1 MKLNE
6 ALAKLSLKILD
17 RMRREVIERIDFSTQ
32 DLQAT
37 KKKVSDLEV
46 GLDTTNKNV
55 ENLDKEITNMGKTVS
70 DLDEN
75 LDQTQQSLKQTNKSV
90 NDLTNNLEETNNNVE
105 NIKAGLSD
113 TNKSLSEQGKKIDE
127 NSKKITSIGGK
138 KAYLSDRY
146 FVFIGDSYTYGYYPD
161 NSAKKITGY
170 VDLAKARTGFNGN
183 ILARGGEGFAKN
195 GTYGKFLTRIKEFSG
210 DKSQVTDVVVLG
222 GYNDHDM
229 SVSEIS
235 AGIKEFCNYVAS
247 NFPVAKVTIGMVGW
261 STSASRYYELRKVLS
276 TYTEGA
282 CANKCAF
289 IPNLEFV
296 MHNTELFSSDG
307 LHPNAEGHSRLS
319 AALTSWIM
327 GGGVDV
333 AYGYQAVEYTVAGG
347 ISMGSTSFYSQ
358 LQNEVCSL
366 LHSDCVGI
374 SCSVSQSQW
383 NGFHATR
390 MQILTMTGKTNLEGA
405 NFTGDVK
412 TSQSSA
418 QVTVASTA
426 QIEGK
431 WYPCT
436 LIIELISSAM
446 FVSILAT
453 NESGYLSGKCTSF
466 ILPSFQIVAQS
477 MCA

>member
-1 MKLNE
+1 M
-6 ALAKLSLKILD
+6 
-17 RMRREVIERIDFSTQ
+17 
-32 DLQAT
+32 
-37 KKKVSDLEV
+37 
-46 GLDTTNKNV
+46 
-55 ENLDKEITNMGKTVS
+55 
-70 DLDEN
+70 
-75 LDQTQQSLKQTNKSV
+75 
-90 NDLTNNLEETNNNVE
+90 
-105 NIKAGLSD
+105 
-113 TNKSLSEQGKKIDE
+113 
-127 NSKKITSIGGK
+127 
-138 KAYLSDRY
+138 
-146 FVFIGDSYTYGYYPD
+146 FIGDSYTYGYYPD

-282 CANKCAF
+282 RANKCAF

>member
-1 MKLNE
+1 MKLDE
-6 ALAKLSLKILD
+6 VLKKLSLKIL
-17 RMRREVIERIDFSTQ
+17 
-32 DLQAT
+32 
-37 KKKVSDLEV
+37 KKVRLEV
-46 GLDTTNKNV
+46 KNSVSQMQKELDDTNSDIKDLRDVVDESNNKIKELDRSIYDSDKIIKELGENVREIEETTSELKESDKKTKENINELEKSLESQKSDIV
-55 ENLDKEITNMGKTVS
+55 ENANEI
-70 DLDEN
+70 
-75 LDQTQQSLKQTNKSV
+75 
-90 NDLTNNLEETNNNVE
+90 
-105 NIKAGLSD
+105 
-113 TNKSLSEQGKKIDE
+113 KKIKK
-127 NSKKITSIGGK
+127 SKE
-138 KAYLSDRY
+138 YLSNRF
-146 FVFIGDSYTYGYYPD
+146 FVFVGDSYTYGYYPD
-161 NSAKKITGY
+161 NAEKKLTGY

-195 GTYGKFLTRIKEFSG
+195 GTYGKFLTRIKEFTG

-261 STSASRYYELRKVLS
+261 STSASRYYELHKVLS

-282 CANKCAF
+282 RANKCAF

-374 SCSVSQSQW
+374 GCSVSQSQW

-453 NESGYLSGKCTSF
+453 NERGYLSGKCTSF
-466 ILPSFQIVAQS
+466 ILPSFQIIAQS

>member
-161 NSAKKITGY
+161 NSAKK
-170 VDLAKARTGFNGN
+170 
-183 ILARGGEGFAKN
+183 
-195 GTYGKFLTRIKEFSG
+195 
-210 DKSQVTDVVVLG
+210 
-222 GYNDHDM
+222 
-229 SVSEIS
+229 
-235 AGIKEFCNYVAS
+235 
-247 NFPVAKVTIGMVGW
+247 
-261 STSASRYYELRKVLS
+261 
-276 TYTEGA
+276 
-282 CANKCAF
+282 
-289 IPNLEFV
+289 
-296 MHNTELFSSDG
+296 
-307 LHPNAEGHSRLS
+307 
-319 AALTSWIM
+319 
-327 GGGVDV
+327 
-333 AYGYQAVEYTVAGG
+333 
-347 ISMGSTSFYSQ
+347 
-358 LQNEVCSL
+358 
-366 LHSDCVGI
+366 
-374 SCSVSQSQW
+374 
-383 NGFHATR
+383 
-390 MQILTMTGKTNLEGA
+390 
-405 NFTGDVK
+405 
-412 TSQSSA
+412 
-418 QVTVASTA
+418 
-426 QIEGK
+426 
-431 WYPCT
+431 
-436 LIIELISSAM
+436 
-446 FVSILAT
+446 
-453 NESGYLSGKCTSF
+453 
-466 ILPSFQIVAQS
+466 
-477 MCA
+477 